1 MYKISLRVTII
12 CGLCVVISSSSN
24 LSKNLQNVFKSSD
37 KIDNVT
43 LNSVDIIA
51 INNPKDTKFE
61 SSAST
66 EHISESEISR
76 FRGTSVGDFLSGI
89 AGVYNG
95 DGRNS
100 GALDVNIRGMQ
111 GQGRVPVI
119 IDGASNETTIYQG
132 YNGANS
138 RSYLDPDFIGS
149 VDIQKGAYN
158 GADAVGA
165 SGGVVRMKTIGAKD
179 IIPQGQN
186 FGVRIKGDFAT
197 NSTHKT
203 PVGTRAGW
211 VMNDYEI
218 NEITDATINKNPN
231 ASQFYPA
238 RGIKRQHKFDSLG
251 RNGSVALGYAN
262 EYFELVAAYAVR
274 KNGNYYAGKRGAGA
288 DYKIGKYKYSA
299 KPQYQ
304 NAHITPYR
312 AGEEVLNTSQDNHSV
327 LLKTK
332 AKFDAHSLEIGYNAY
347 RSRYGN
353 IVGMLTQNNIHQHE
367 LSTIDIDTYTAQ
379 YAYDPEN
386 PYVNLKAN
394 AFTLRAHNRMNV
406 LNIDQGDNPDWDLQ
420 DKIEQNPNLNYPKE
434 WLQIIS
440 YGASYV
446 RSGVNLSNLSQISPN
461 LSFEYGA
468 GYSYDKTGAPRKK
481 IPNNWNEDPNF
492 ASNGKRKEFNLFSNL
507 GYYFGPK
514 VKLDASV
521 RYQNSHTM
529 DFRASNPK
537 NKKEKFTLKDKNQG
551 FSTNLTLSVF
561 LNDELTMYA
570 KFVRILRN
578 PSLFEATTP
587 PISIVPLQDTPL
599 FGEKARNL
607 ELGAGYLANGIFK
620 KSDKFGFH
628 AAIFDNYI
636 KDYITR
642 AQVWTQDDTSHGQKY
657 VASGRVNLDY
667 ARMRGAEISLSYDA
681 RVWFGE
687 ISYNRMFST
696 MFCRKNDDKSAIS
709 NDSPL
714 CGRGGVASSY
724 ALQHIPPKD
733 QLTLNFGARMLD
745 EKLLFGA
752 RVIHVGKP
760 VAKENYKALG
770 ASKIWETNWKP
781 YSTLDFYASY
791 KISPNAQLNLSLD
804 NVGDKYYVDALSAG
818 PIPAPGRNVR
828 VGFSAKF

>member
-1 MYKISLRVTII
+1 MYKISLRITII
-12 CGLCVVISSSSN
+12 CGLCVVVSSSSN

-262 EYFELVAAYAVR
+262 EYFELVALHMPCVKMAITTLV
-274 KNGNYYAGKRGAGA
+274 KEVPGQTIK
-288 DYKIGKYKYSA
+288 SA
-299 KPQYQ
+299 
-304 NAHITPYR
+304 
-312 AGEEVLNTSQDNHSV
+312 
-327 LLKTK
+327 
-332 AKFDAHSLEIGYNAY
+332 
-347 RSRYGN
+347 N
-353 IVGMLTQNNIHQHE
+353 IN
-367 LSTIDIDTYTAQ
+367 TAQ
-379 YAYDPEN
+379 S
-386 PYVNLKAN
+386 
-394 AFTLRAHNRMNV
+394 HNT
-406 LNIDQGDNPDWDLQ
+406 
-420 DKIEQNPNLNYPKE
+420 
-434 WLQIIS
+434 
-440 YGASYV
+440 
-446 RSGVNLSNLSQISPN
+446 
-461 LSFEYGA
+461 
-468 GYSYDKTGAPRKK
+468 KT
-481 IPNNWNEDPNF
+481 
-492 ASNGKRKEFNLFSNL
+492 
-507 GYYFGPK
+507 
-514 VKLDASV
+514 
-521 RYQNSHTM
+521 
-529 DFRASNPK
+529 
-537 NKKEKFTLKDKNQG
+537 
-551 FSTNLTLSVF
+551 
-561 LNDELTMYA
+561 
-570 KFVRILRN
+570 RIL
-578 PSLFEATTP
+578 PH
-587 PISIVPLQDTPL
+587 I
-599 FGEKARNL
+599 
-607 ELGAGYLANGIFK
+607 
-620 KSDKFGFH
+620 
-628 AAIFDNYI
+628 
-636 KDYITR
+636 
-642 AQVWTQDDTSHGQKY
+642 AQVK
-657 VASGRVNLDY
+657 R
-667 ARMRGAEISLSYDA
+667 
-681 RVWFGE
+681 
-687 ISYNRMFST
+687 
-696 MFCRKNDDKSAIS
+696 C
-709 NDSPL
+709 
-714 CGRGGVASSY
+714 
-724 ALQHIPPKD
+724 
-733 QLTLNFGARMLD
+733 
-745 EKLLFGA
+745 
-752 RVIHVGKP
+752 
-760 VAKENYKALG
+760 
-770 ASKIWETNWKP
+770 
-781 YSTLDFYASY
+781 
-791 KISPNAQLNLSLD
+791 
-804 NVGDKYYVDALSAG
+804 
-818 PIPAPGRNVR
+818 
-828 VGFSAKF
+828 